1 MGDGNNWKLTR
12 RGLIGAGTAAA
23 VAGGTAFS
31 LRGGPQGRHA
41 VVDARTLNRGNGA
54 EPDTLDPHKA
64 DGNWEYNIIA
74 DMFMGLMT
82 EDAAGNPMPGAALSY
97 SVSTDGLVFT
107 FKLRDHK
114 WSDGVPVTAHDY
126 VFAFRRILNPK
137 TASPYSAILYPI
149 KNALDVNGGTM
160 PPEKVGVRAIDDS
173 TLEIAFHVQVPYI
186 AQLLTHFTTFAIPR
200 HIVEKYGDAWIEPGK
215 VVTNGPYVLRE
226 WVPNDHVLLVKN
238 PYFYDHAN
246 LKVEKVYYYP
256 TPDYSAALKRFR
268 AGELDTTN
276 GIPAGEIDWLKLE
289 MPRSLRVA
297 PFILSQYVQF
307 NLTRKPFDDVRVR
320 TALSLAINREII
332 AERVMRAGERGAY
345 AFVPPN
351 MPGYPGKPKVG
362 FTAMSMG
369 ARIAKAKAL
378 LAEAGFG
385 PGNPLTFDY
394 NYQNQTDAR
403 LVAVAFQS
411 MWQEI
416 GANVQLAPS
425 ESQVHYNLLRK
436 QEFAAA
442 WAGWVADYR
451 DAKNYL
457 MLWETS
463 ANDLNF
469 GRYSN
474 PKYDALMAQS
484 DAERDPDRRAGLLQ
498 AAEQT
503 VLDDAAF
510 APVYFGVSRN
520 LVSTAVKGWIPNP
533 VNINRS
539 RFISLDRTQTSV

>member
-1 MGDGNNWKLTR
+1 MGDMDRLKLTR
-12 RGLIGAGTAAA
+12 RGLIGAGTVAA

-31 LRGGPQGRHA
+31 LRGRPQGRRA

-74 DMFMGLMT
+74 DMFAGLMT

-97 SVSTDGLVFT
+97 TVSSDGFVFT

-114 WSDGVPVTAHDY
+114 WSDGVPVTADDY

-137 TASPYSAILYPI
+137 TAAPYTAILYPI
-149 KNALDVNGGTM
+149 KNALEVTEGKL
-160 PPEKVGVRAIDDS
+160 PPEDVGVRAIDPR
-173 TLEIAFHVQVPYI
+173 TLEITFHIQVPYV
-186 AQLLTHFTTFAIPR
+186 AQLLTHFTTFAIPK
-200 HIVEKYGDAWIEPGK
+200 HVVEKYGDAWIEPGK
-215 VVTNGPYVLRE
+215 VVTNGPYVLHE

-238 PYFYDHAN
+238 PHFYDRDSV
-246 LKVEKVYYYP
+246 KVERVFYYP
-256 TPDYSAALKRFR
+256 TPDYGQALKRFR

-276 GIPAGEIDWLKLE
+276 GIPSQQIDWLKVE
-289 MPRSLRVA
+289 MPASLRVT
-297 PFILSQYVQF
+297 PFILTQYVQF
-307 NLTRKPFDDVRVR
+307 NTTRKPFDDVRVR
-320 TALSLAINREII
+320 TALSLGIDREIL
-332 AERVMRAGERGAY
+332 AARVMRAGEKPAY

-351 MPGYPGKPKVG
+351 MPGYEGKPHVD
-362 FTAMSMG
+362 FAPATMG
-369 ARIAKAKAL
+369 VRIARAKAL
-378 LAEAGFG
+378 LAQAGYG
-385 PGNPLTFDY
+385 PNNPLTFDY

-403 LVAVAFQS
+403 LIAVALQA
-411 MWQEI
+411 MWKEV
-416 GANVQLAPS
+416 GADVRLMPS

-436 QEFAAA
+436 QEFSAA
-442 WAGWVADYR
+442 WSGWVADYR

-457 MLWETS
+457 MLWESTT
-463 ANDLNF
+463 NDLNF

-484 DAERDPDRRAGLLQ
+484 DAQRDPEVRGTMLQ
-498 AAEQT
+498 AAEQM

-520 LVSTAVKGWIPNP
+520 LVSTEVRGWIANP

-539 RFISLDRTQTSV
+539 RFISLDRNQTGV

>member
-1 MGDGNNWKLTR
+1 MGEFDSWRLTR
-12 RGLIGAGTAAA
+12 RGLIGAGTAVA

-31 LRGGPQGRHA
+31 LHGGQGRHT
-41 VVDARTLNRGNGA
+41 VVDAKTLNRGNGA

-64 DGNWEYNIIA
+64 EGNWEYNILA
-74 DMFMGLMT
+74 DMFAGLMT
-82 EDAAGNPMPGAALSY
+82 EDAAGNPMPGAATSY
-97 SVSTDGLVFT
+97 TMSPDGLTFT
-107 FKLRDHK
+107 FRLRDHK

-137 TASPYSAILYPI
+137 TAAPYTAILYPI
-149 KNALDVNGGTM
+149 RNAVEVNSNEL
-160 PPEKVGVRAIDDS
+160 PPEQLGVRAIDDR
-173 TLEIAFHVQVPYI
+173 TLEIAFHIQVPYI
-186 AQLLTHFTTFAIPR
+186 AQLLTHFTTFAIPQ
-200 HIVEKYGDAWIEPGK
+200 HVVEKYGEAWCEPGK
-215 VVTNGPYVLRE
+215 AVSNGPYVLAE
-226 WVPNDHVLLVKN
+226 WVPNDHVLLTKN
-238 PYFYDHAN
+238 PYFFDRDSV
-246 LKVEKVYYYP
+246 KIEKVFYYP
-256 TPDYSAALKRFR
+256 TPDYAAALKRFR
-268 AGELDTTN
+268 VGELDTTN
-276 GIPAGEIDWLKLE
+276 GIPSQQIDWLKTE

-307 NLTRKPFDDVRVR
+307 NLTRAPFNDPRVR
-320 TALSLAINREII
+320 NAVSLGIDRQII
-332 AERVMRAGERGAY
+332 AERVMRAGEQPAH
-345 AFVPPN
+345 ALVPPN
-351 MPGYPGKPKVG
+351 MPGYPGKPKLA
-362 FTAMSMG
+362 FASLSMTT
-369 ARIAKAKAL
+369 RIAKAKAL
-378 LAEAGFG
+378 LKDAGFG
-385 PGNPLTFDY
+385 PDNPLTFDY

-403 LVAVAFQS
+403 LIAVALQA
-411 MWQEI
+411 MWKEI
-416 GANVQLAPS
+416 GAQVRLVPS

-457 MLWETS
+457 MLWGTN

-484 DAERDPDRRAGLLQ
+484 DAERDVAARAVLLQ
-498 AAEQT
+498 SAEQL

-520 LVSTAVKGWIPNP
+520 LVSTSVKNWISNP

-539 RFISLDRTQTSV
+539 RFITLDRSQTSV

>member
-1 MGDGNNWKLTR
+1 MGALNHWKLTR

-31 LRGGPQGRHA
+31 LRGGPQGRRA
-41 VVDARTLNRGNGA
+41 IVDARTLNRGNGA

-74 DMFMGLMT
+74 DMFAGLMT

-97 SVSTDGLVFT
+97 AVSADGLTYT
-107 FKLRDHK
+107 FKLRDHA
-114 WSDGVPVTAHDY
+114 WSDGVKVTADDY
-126 VFAFRRILNPK
+126 VFAFRRILDPK
-137 TASPYSAILYPI
+137 TASPYAAILYPI
-149 KNALDVNGGTM
+149 RNAQEVSTGKLPVDQ
-160 PPEKVGVRAIDDS
+160 VGVRAVDDQ
-173 TLEIAFHVQVPYI
+173 TLEIAFQVQVPYI
-186 AQLLTHFTTFAIPR
+186 AQLLTHFTTFAVPR
-200 HIVEKYGDAWIEPGK
+200 HIVEKYGDKWIEPGK
-215 VVTNGPYVLRE
+215 VVTNGPYVLHE

-238 PYFYDHAN
+238 PHFYDRDSV
-246 LKVEKVYYYP
+246 KVERVFYYP
-256 TPDYSAALKRFR
+256 TPDYGEALKRFR

-276 GIPAGEIDWLKLE
+276 GIPAQQIDWLKIE
-289 MPRSLRVA
+289 MPKSLRIE
-297 PFILSQYVQF
+297 PYILTQYVQF
-307 NLTRKPFDDVRVR
+307 NLTHKPFDDVRVR
-320 TALSLAINREII
+320 TALSMSIDRDII
-332 AERVMRAGERGAY
+332 VKRVMRAGELSAY

-351 MPGYPGKPKVG
+351 MPGYPGKPVMDC
-362 FTAMSMG
+362 ASVSQS

-378 LAEAGFG
+378 LAQAGYG
-385 PGNPLTFDY
+385 PNNPLTFDY

-411 MWQEI
+411 MWKEI
-416 GANVQLAPS
+416 GASVRLVPS

-436 QEFAAA
+436 QQFAAA
-442 WAGWVADYR
+442 WSGWVADYR

-463 ANDLNF
+463 AADLNF

-474 PKYDALMAQS
+474 PKYDSLMAQS
-484 DAERDPDRRAGLLQ
+484 DAERDPGRRAGLLQ
-498 AAEQT
+498 AAEQI

-520 LVSTAVKGWIPNP
+520 LVSTAVKGWVPNP

-539 RFISLDRTQTSV
+539 RFISLDRNQTSV